1 MNAFFARCGA
11 LTICATLALHAGC
24 SQRHDQPPQPTAA
37 RTTVTLASTIRDAP
51 KPELA
56 LGSVIPE
63 LPVVLQD
70 GFKLD
75 LHLLKGKVIVLYFC
89 AAVSDPA
96 CVRETLGLAQRYR
109 ELHDEHHVAMV
120 GITREDAATHRA
132 FISEH
137 ALPFDL
143 ASDPGAELAQAYG
156 VPARGNYAPRVFLFG
171 RDNHL
176 RAAWTSA
183 DPEAHVREISATAAE

>member
-1 MNAFFARCGA
+1 MKSNS
-11 LTICATLALHAGC
+11 LTLATCWLALSGC
-24 SQRHDQPPQPTAA
+24 SQHAEPPPPSAA
-37 RTTVTLASTIRDAP
+37 AIPGVVLASTSSAAATVQPLEIGAQV
-51 KPELA
+51 PER
-56 LGSVIPE
+56 
-63 LPVVLQD
+63 PVVLQD

-75 LHLLKGKVIVLYFC
+75 LRALKGKVIVLYFC
-89 AAVSDPA
+89 PSVADAA
-96 CVRETLGLAQRYR
+96 CVREAEGLRDSYH